1 MSGNHHPKNRLLMM
15 RRIPLFSNRNKNK
28 VNMNKDKTHTK
39 DRPLRANTFRV
50 KYYAMQ
56 SRLPTKRAFVYAPM
70 DEEEEENTTI
80 KNSMDTTTPL
90 ESMMDASI

>member
-1 MSGNHHPKNRLLMM
+1 M

-28 VNMNKDKTHTK
+28 TNKDKDKDK

-70 DEEEEENTTI
+70 DEEESKDNQC
-80 KNSMDTTTPL
+80 NDTHVEIMT
-90 ESMMDASI
+90 DASI